1 MLASSS
7 RVASTTATSSIPTM
21 GIFEMVLE
29 VTDLVASERFYHD
42 VIGLPVAERW
52 EDDRPAIWLSL
63 GREAF
68 LGLWPVETGGDPAI
82 HGGRGGSH
90 VHYALRVPY
99 GTLDEIHRRLAHHG
113 LDVERREFGAGDH
126 AIYVND
132 PDGNVVEL
140 TERVTLWD
148 GSRATEDERQS

>member
-1 MLASSS
+1 MLTLSNHHGA
-7 RVASTTATSSIPTM
+7 TTTPFSPTM
-21 GIFEMVLE
+21 GIFELVLE
-29 VTDLVASERFYHD
+29 VADLAASERFYQE

-52 EDDRPAIWLSL
+52 GDDRPAAWLSL

-68 LGLWPVETGGDPAI
+68 LGLWPAETGGAKAI
-82 HGGRGGSH
+82 RGGRGGSH
-90 VHYALRVPY
+90 VHYALRVPH
-99 GTLDEIHRRLAHHG
+99 GTLDEMHRRLANAG

-126 AIYVND
+126 AIYVDD

-148 GSRATEDERQS
+148 GSRTTDDGRST